1 MSALGKL
8 FLGFVRYIF
17 VSLAV
22 TIFGML
28 VSVSLL
34 TGKFPP
40 SWQQIKGLKKN
51 FEAIT
56 AISKQG
62 LGSGGLSNLQTQL
75 QNLPKGMVGAPQA
88 KGGGHASGDPE
99 MADFEEVK
107 QHYQRQAALSKALT
121 GQMEASS
128 QLPQAPEATQGVA
141 VDPAL
146 QERLRKLE
154 DLVSSLHAQ
163 VYRMSLQINQLQK
176 NPTSGAHR

>member
-1 MSALGKL
+1 MAALAKL
-8 FLGFVRYIF
+8 FWGFVRYIF

-22 TIFGML
+22 TIFGLL

-40 SWQQIKGLKKN
+40 SWQQVKGLKKN

-56 AISKQG
+56 AISKQS
-62 LGSGGLSNLQTQL
+62 LGNGSLSNLQAQL
-75 QNLPKGMVGAPQA
+75 QNLPKGMVGTPQA
-88 KGGGHASGDPE
+88 KAGSHSSGDPE

-128 QLPQAPEATQGVA
+128 QAPEAAQGLA
-141 VDPAL
+141 ADPAL
-146 QERLRKLE
+146 KERIRKLE

-176 NPTSGAHR
+176 APTAGVPR